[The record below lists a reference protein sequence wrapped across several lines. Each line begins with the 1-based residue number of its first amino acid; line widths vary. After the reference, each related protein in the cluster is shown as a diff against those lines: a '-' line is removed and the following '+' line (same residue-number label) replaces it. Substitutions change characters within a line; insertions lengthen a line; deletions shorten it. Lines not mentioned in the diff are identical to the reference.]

1 MSIDDLWA
9 LHAELKVVLTAKI
22 TSEKRE
28 LDRRLAQLKG
38 DGPKRQADAATTE
51 RRPYPKVL
59 PKYQN
64 PADPRETW
72 SGRGKQPSWITMQ
85 LRAGKTLAD
94 FAIRNP

>member
-9 LHAELKVVLTAKI
+9 LHAELKVLLTAKI
-22 TSEKRE
+22 SSEKKE

-38 DGPKRQADAATTE
+38 DDGRQADSVTKQ
-51 RRPYPKVL
+51 RRSYPKVL

-64 PADPRETW
+64 PAVPTETW
-72 SGRGKQPSWITMQ
+72 SGRGKQPSWVKQQ
-85 LRAGKTLAD
+85 LKAGKTLAD